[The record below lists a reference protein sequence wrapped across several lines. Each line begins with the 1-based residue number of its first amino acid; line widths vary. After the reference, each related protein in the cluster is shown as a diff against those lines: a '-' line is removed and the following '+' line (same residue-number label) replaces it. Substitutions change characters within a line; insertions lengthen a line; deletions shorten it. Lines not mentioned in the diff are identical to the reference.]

1 MSRPMSKA
9 ARPSTEGPE
18 ICVFI
23 GTKAQYIK
31 TAPLL
36 RLMQAQGIPYRLVD
50 TGQHAAFVPKL
61 RRELGIKEP
70 DATLASPGNIK
81 TVPQAVL
88 WFLRHFFVA
97 LLRPQRLRRDI
108 FEGASRICIIH
119 GDTPST
125 LLALIMAK
133 RAGLK
138 VAHLEA
144 GLRSFNL
151 FKPFPEEIIR
161 IICMRF
167 SEYLFAPSDFAER
180 NMQRMRIKGRA
191 VHIGQN
197 TNVEALYYALEQSSQ
212 AQSPAGVPV
221 KRGYALITIHRV
233 ETILNRRR
241 LEHVIALIDRI
252 AHYWPAVFVMH
263 DPTRVQLERQGHLE
277 RLTKIQRLSVVELLD
292 HASFLGLIEK
302 ASFVVTDGGSIQEEC
317 HYLDVPC
324 LVMRSETERHEG
336 IGDNVVLSHFDD
348 GIIDAFL
355 RSYSTLRRGDRTS
368 NQHPSETILATLL
381 EELAGPNTNDSSPLR
396 SRRHLSGTGETDM
409 QEQRVAT
416 PSIVAS
422 AE

>member
-1 MSRPMSKA
+1 MSHPMPTASRPNTQS
-9 ARPSTEGPE
+9 PP

-36 RLMQAQGIPYRLVD
+36 RLMQAQGIPYRLID

-81 TVPQAVL
+81 TVSQVVL
-88 WFLRHFFVA
+88 WFLRH
-97 LLRPQRLRRDI
+97 LLVTLFRPQRLRRDI
-108 FEGASRICIIH
+108 FGEASRICIIH

-144 GLRSFNL
+144 GLRSFKL

-167 SEYLFAPSDFAER
+167 SEYLFAPSDVAER

-197 TNVEALYYALEQSSQ
+197 TNVEALYYALGQSGRV
-212 AQSPAGVPV
+212 QSPASTPA
-221 KRGYALITIHRV
+221 KHRYALITIHRV

-241 LEHVIALIDRI
+241 LEQVIALIERI
-252 AHYWPAVFVMH
+252 AHNWPAVFVMH
-263 DPTRVQLERQGHLE
+263 DPTRVQLEQHGHLE
-277 RLTKIQRLSVVELLD
+277 RLAKIQRLRIVELLG
-292 HASFLGLIEK
+292 HASFLALIEQ
-302 ASFVVTDGGSIQEEC
+302 ASFVITDGGSIQEEC

-324 LVMRSETERHEG
+324 LVMRSETERYEG
-336 IGDNVVLSHFDD
+336 IGDNVVLSHFDG

-355 RSYSTLRRGDRTS
+355 RSYSSLRRGARTP
-368 NQHPSETILATLL
+368 NQEPSKVILAALL
-381 EELAGPNTNDSSPLR
+381 ESLEGLAAGTAPDRIEGVPGESEWAPKAATESS
-396 SRRHLSGTGETDM
+396 GG
-409 QEQRVAT
+409 
-416 PSIVAS
+416 
-422 AE
+422 